1 MAVDTMWV
9 RLHLRLIR
17 VLAVLVDTPSRLEVE
32 VASTGAWSRCP
43 FCGFKCRAVHD
54 RRRRKIR
61 DLPVSG
67 RRVTLVWIRRR
78 FRLRQLRRTPPRRS
92 RRVRRRL

>member
-1 MAVDTMWV
+1 MAVDTMRV

-17 VLAVLVDTPSRLEVE
+17 VLTVLVDTVDRLEVE
-32 VASTGAWSRCP
+32 VTSTRSWSRCP
-43 FCGFKCRAVHD
+43 LCGFKCRTVHD

-67 RRVTLVWIRRR
+67 RTRNVDCLVHVVGPGIARKHD
-78 FRLRQLRRTPPRRS
+78 RRS
-92 RRVRRRL
+92 NLINRACA